1 MRPLRRLW
9 TEILTIKAIALFLFD
24 AGFQALQ
31 RAFDQTP
38 TTPVDRDIND
48 QSFSEN
54 VKYLANQKAL
64 QNELSIRPLRRLWT
78 EILTI
83 KVFGKC
89 EISREK
95 SYPSKRAF
103 DQTPTTPVDRDI
115 NDQSFSENVK
125 YLANQKARLLRFFV
139 RRGLSSP
146 SKRAFDQTPT
156 TPKTSF
162 RSDPYDACGPRY

>member
-1 MRPLRRLW
+1 MSNISRTRRARLLRFFCSTRAFKPFK
-9 TEILTIKAIALFLFD
+9 TSFRSDPYD
-24 AGFQALQ
+24 ACYCAFVRRGLSSPSK

-64 QNELSIRPLRRLWT
+64 QNELSIRPYNA
-78 EILTI
+78 
-83 KVFGKC
+83 C
-89 EISREK
+89 
-95 SYPSKRAF
+95 
-103 DQTPTTPVDRDI
+103 DRDI
-115 NDQSFSENVK
+115 NDQSFSENFFEK
-125 YLANQKARLLRFFV
+125 CEISREPEGLGYCAFFV

-156 TPKTSF
+156 TPIEQNFINKKCF
-162 RSDPYDACGPRY
+162 Y